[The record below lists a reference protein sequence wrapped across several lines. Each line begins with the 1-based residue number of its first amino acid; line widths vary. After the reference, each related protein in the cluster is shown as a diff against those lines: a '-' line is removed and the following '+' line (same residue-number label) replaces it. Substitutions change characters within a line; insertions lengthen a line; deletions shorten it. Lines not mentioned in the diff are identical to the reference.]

1 MNFILSY
8 FWKWPLINIILRHPG
23 HLRPSIKNEP
33 IESLMI
39 SKRLCR
45 ERTPSNLTHFQYYT
59 KKSCMYE
66 CLISKA
72 WFFPYIHYER
82 FARVTRT
89 KSESPSFGV
98 EDLDS
103 RCPWNQKRLKL
114 SVNANQYYS
123 QQGWTFLIMSFQLVR
138 LSSKQF
144 ALQKWWSY
152 LNTIHVTVFQSA
164 TPNDMKLY
172 RINMD
177 RWVLKIIGSWLKV
190 S

>member
-1 MNFILSY
+1 
-8 FWKWPLINIILRHPG
+8 
-23 HLRPSIKNEP
+23 
-33 IESLMI
+33 MI

-72 WFFPYIHYER
+72 WFFPYMIYPLWTIR
-82 FARVTRT
+82 PGDPDQVS
-89 KSESPSFGV
+89 KSVIRGRGV
-98 EDLDS
+98 HEIK
-103 RCPWNQKRLKL
+103 KRLKL

-144 ALQKWWSY
+144 ALQKWWNY

>member
-1 MNFILSY
+1 MNPSNRWWFQKDYVESEPHQT
-8 FWKWPLINIILRHPG
+8 WLISNIIQRSHACMNALF
-23 HLRPSIKNEP
+23 LRPDFFHTSTMNDSP
-33 IESLMI
+33 GWPGPSLKVRH
-39 SKRLCR
+39 S
-45 ERTPSNLTHFQYYT
+45 
-59 KKSCMYE
+59 
-66 CLISKA
+66 
-72 WFFPYIHYER
+72 
-82 FARVTRT
+82 
-89 KSESPSFGV
+89 G
-98 EDLDS
+98 S

>member
-1 MNFILSY
+1 
-8 FWKWPLINIILRHPG
+8 
-23 HLRPSIKNEP
+23 
-33 IESLMI
+33 MI

-72 WFFPYIHYER
+72 WFFSLYDSSGWPEPGL
-82 FARVTRT
+82 
-89 KSESPSFGV
+89 KSVNRSRGV
-98 EDLDS
+98 HEIK
-103 RCPWNQKRLKL
+103 KRLKL
-114 SVNANQYYS
+114 SVNANPFYS
-123 QQGWTFLIMSFQLVR
+123 QQGLTFQIMSFQLVR

-144 ALQKWWSY
+144 ALQKWWNY
-152 LNTIHVTVFQSA
+152 LNTIHVTVFQSV